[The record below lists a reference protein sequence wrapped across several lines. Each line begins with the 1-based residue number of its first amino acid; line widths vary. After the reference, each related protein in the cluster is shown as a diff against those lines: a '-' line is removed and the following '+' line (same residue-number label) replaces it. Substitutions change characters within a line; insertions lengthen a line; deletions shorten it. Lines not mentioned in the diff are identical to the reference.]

1 MFIEVPDL
9 LNPAQVQRLRDIA
22 AKAKFVDGRISNPN
36 NKAKNNLQLDHTD
49 TSYQESAQIMG
60 EALVQNEA
68 VQEFTFMLRIA
79 PPLMCRYK
87 PEMSYGVHSDNAFVN
102 VGQGMLRSD
111 ISCTIFIADPETYEG
126 GELTIHLGNRSVGIK
141 GAAGSAVLY
150 PSTTLHEVKPVSSG
164 ERLVAITFIESQIMD
179 EKKRYLLYQ
188 LNEVAAL
195 EGYNISW
202 DNRVMLQH
210 ISASL
215 HRMWST

>member
-9 LNPAQVQRLRDIA
+9 LSPAQVQRLRDIA
-22 AKAKFVDGRISNPN
+22 ASAKFVDGRISNPN

-49 TSYQESAQIMG
+49 ASYKESAQIMG
-60 EALVQNEA
+60 EALVQNES
-68 VQEFTFMLRIA
+68 VQDFTFMLRIA

-87 PEMSYGVHSDNAFVN
+87 PDMAYGVHSDNAFVN
-102 VGQGMLRSD
+102 VGQGILRSD
-111 ISCTIFIADPETYEG
+111 ISCTMFISDPETYEG
-126 GELTIHLGNRSVGIK
+126 GELTIHLGNRSIAIK
-141 GAAGSAVLY
+141 GSPGSAVLY
-150 PSTTLHEVKPVSSG
+150 PSTTLHEVKPVITG
-164 ERLVAITFIESQIMD
+164 ERLVAITFMESQIMD
-179 EKKRYLLYQ
+179 EQKRHLLYQ
-188 LNEVAAL
+188 LNEVAAI

>member
-9 LNPAQVQRLRDIA
+9 LSPAQVQRLRDIA
-22 AKAKFVDGRISNPN
+22 ASANFVDGRISNPN

-49 TSYQESAQIMG
+49 AHYQESAKIMG
-60 EALVQNEA
+60 EALFQNES
-68 VQEFTFMLRIA
+68 VKNYTFMFRIA

-87 PEMSYGVHSDNAFVN
+87 PDMSYGIHSDNAFIN
-102 VGQGMLRSD
+102 VGQGVLRSD
-111 ISCTIFIADPETYEG
+111 ISCTIYLSDPESYEG
-126 GELTIHLGNRSVGIK
+126 GELTIHLGNRTVAVK
-141 GAAGSAVLY
+141 LAAGSAVLY
-150 PSTTLHEVKPVSSG
+150 PSTTLHEVKPVISG

-179 EKKRYLLYQ
+179 EQKRFLLYQ

-202 DNRVMLQH
+202 DNRVMLHH